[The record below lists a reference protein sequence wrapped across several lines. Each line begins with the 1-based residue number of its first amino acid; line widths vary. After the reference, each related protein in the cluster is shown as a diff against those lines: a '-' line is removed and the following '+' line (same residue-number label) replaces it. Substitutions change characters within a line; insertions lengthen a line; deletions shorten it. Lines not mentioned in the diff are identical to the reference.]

1 MSAHPDRLGLVAGYG
16 SFPLELA
23 RSFKEAH
30 IAVHAVA
37 VHEETSSE
45 IEALADSVC
54 WLHVGQIG
62 GMIRAFKKAG
72 VSEVVMAGKVRK
84 LHLFRNFR
92 PDLTAITAILK
103 LKDRRDDS
111 MMLAFVDLLAQN
123 GITVIPQTRHAQS
136 MLAGTGHLYGPKPD
150 AGMLAD
156 AEFGFVQAKGIA
168 AMDIGQT
175 VAVRDK
181 AVLAVEAIE
190 GTDAAIRRGGELGG
204 GKKVTIVKVAK
215 PDQDQRFD
223 VPAIGPDTLDVMAA
237 SGCHGLAV
245 ESGQTLLLE
254 RHRLAELADRHGI
267 TVIAMQNPGTR

>member
-1 MSAHPDRLGLVAGYG
+1 MSGHPDRLGLVAGYG

-37 VHEETSSE
+37 VHEETSPE
-45 IEALADSVC
+45 IEALADSVR

-62 GMIRAFKKAG
+62 GMIRAFKQAG
-72 VSEVVMAGKVRK
+72 VSQVVMAGKVRK

-92 PDLTAITAILK
+92 PDLTAIAAMLK
-103 LKDRRDDS
+103 LKDRRDDTI
-111 MMLAFVDLLAQN
+111 MLTIVDLLAKQ
-123 GITVIPQTRHAQS
+123 GMTVIPQTLYAQS

-156 AEFGFVQAKGIA
+156 AAFGFAQAKGIA

-175 VAVRDK
+175 VAVRDQ

-204 GKKVTIVKVAK
+204 GKVTIVKVAK

-223 VPAIGPDTLDVMAA
+223 VPAIGPDTLEAMAA
-237 SGCHGLAV
+237 SNCHCLAV

-254 RHRLAELADRHGI
+254 RQRLAELAGRHGI
-267 TVIAMQNPGTR
+267 CIIAMQDPGTA

>member
-1 MSAHPDRLGLVAGYG
+1 MSGHPDRLGLVAGYG

-23 RSFKEAH
+23 RAFKEAH

-37 VHEETSSE
+37 VHEETSPE

-62 GMIRAFKKAG
+62 GMIRTFKQAG
-72 VSEVVMAGKVRK
+72 VSQVVMAGKVRK

-92 PDLTAITAILK
+92 PDLTAIAALLK
-103 LKDRRDDS
+103 LKDRRDDTI
-111 MMLAFVDLLAQN
+111 MLTIVDLLAKQ
-123 GITVIPQTRHAQS
+123 GMTVIPQTRYAQS

-156 AEFGFVQAKGIA
+156 AQFGFTQAKGIA

-175 VAVRDK
+175 VAVRDQ

-204 GKKVTIVKVAK
+204 DKVTIVKVAK

-223 VPAIGPDTLDVMAA
+223 VPAIGPDTLEVMAA
-237 SGCHGLAV
+237 SHCHCLAV

-254 RHRLAELADRHGI
+254 RQRLAELAGRHGI
-267 TVIAMQNPGTR
+267 CIIAMQDPGIA